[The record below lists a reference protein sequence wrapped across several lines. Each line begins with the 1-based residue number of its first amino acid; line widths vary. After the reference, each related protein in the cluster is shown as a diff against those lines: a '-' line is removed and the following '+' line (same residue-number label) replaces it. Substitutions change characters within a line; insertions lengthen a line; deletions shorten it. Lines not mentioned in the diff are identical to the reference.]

1 MAAINCNVQ
10 APWNDRKYYRFARTG
25 YEFHSHLTP
34 VKEDDSHSG
43 KNVKHETSHISSD
56 GYYACL
62 PAVPFMDD
70 YAMDTNDVGAE
81 NSMENGRDPKNES
94 CISALTDMPVLNEN
108 VVSVE
113 IALRRRKRI
122 NDEYATAEPKRQR
135 HEGNLIKFLTKS
147 APVSHFVLK
156 IFACS
161 DGFSLGALK
170 WEKRKEG
177 NCLKTMNETYFF
189 ILRCCFSEF
198 CGLTP
203 CQVKV
208 LPTTRS
214 FDAHYQRCIMGHYV

>member
-1 MAAINCNVQ
+1 MAATNSNVQ
-10 APWNDRKYYRFARTG
+10 APRNDIKRYRFAGTG
-25 YEFHSHLTP
+25 YELYSHQTP
-34 VKEDDSHSG
+34 VKEDESQSEN
-43 KNVKHETSHISSD
+43 NVKHETSHISSD

-62 PAVPFMDD
+62 PAVPFIDD
-70 YAMDTNDVGAE
+70 YAMDTNDAGAE
-81 NSMENGRDPKNES
+81 NSMENGIDPNNES
-94 CISALTDMPVLNEN
+94 CISALRDMLVLNEN
-108 VVSVE
+108 VSVE
-113 IALRRRKRI
+113 ITLRRKKRI
-122 NDEYATAEPKRQR
+122 NDEYTTAEPKRQR

-147 APVSHFVLK
+147 APVSQFVLK

-177 NCLKTMNETYFF
+177 ICLKTLNETYFF

-208 LPTTRS
+208 PTTTRS
-214 FDAHYQRCIMGHYV
+214 SDAHYQRCIMGHYV